1 MTDDQIRDVLGRLR
15 AGDSLAQGEI
25 FSYLANR
32 FRPLARK
39 MLRIDFPR
47 VGLHAETDDILHDAL
62 CRLIPYLQQ
71 PQTTPSSS
79 LVQFHGLVATVLRH
93 TLLDAARKFYGTLQS
108 HAIGDGLAASHPL
121 LQESSGLKGWRERL
135 EVHELVER
143 LPATER
149 QVLEL
154 SLYLGYGTGKIA
166 ECLQVHPG
174 TVSKRL
180 ASAKEKLGRLL
191 RSKD

>member
-93 TLLDAARKFYGTLQS
+93 TLLDAARKFYG
-108 HAIGDGLAASHPL
+108 
-121 LQESSGLKGWRERL
+121 GLKGWRERL